1 MKGNKIILGEGN
13 FGKVKLALSLSDNKS
28 KPCDLIC
35 VKKSKKIKNL
45 DTKEEN
51 ISKIWKAT

>member
-13 FGKVKLALSLSDNKS
+13 FGKVKLALSLTDNKS

-35 VKKSKKIKNL
+35 VKKSKKI
-45 DTKEEN
+45 
-51 ISKIWKAT
+51 